1 MNIFLIGFMGAG
13 KTTIAQALRDRYGM
27 QLMEM
32 DEEIEFREGRKI
44 SEIFAENGETYF
56 RDQETA
62 LLKEIRNKQNYVVSC
77 GGGVILRKENIA
89 IMRDGGTVV
98 YLSVTPETV
107 YARLKDTHTRPLLEG
122 RMSVEEISKMMQ
134 DRLQSYQEAADIT
147 IITDGRDV
155 GEICEELIKKVH
167 KSVTNLS

>member
-13 KTTIAQALRDRYGM
+13 KTTVSQALRDRCGM

-44 SEIFAENGETYF
+44 SEIFAKKGETYF

-62 LLKEIRNKQNYVVSC
+62 LLEEIRHKQNYVVSC
-77 GGGVILRKENIA
+77 GGGVILRKENIE

-122 RMSVEEISKMMQ
+122 HMSVEEISRMMQ